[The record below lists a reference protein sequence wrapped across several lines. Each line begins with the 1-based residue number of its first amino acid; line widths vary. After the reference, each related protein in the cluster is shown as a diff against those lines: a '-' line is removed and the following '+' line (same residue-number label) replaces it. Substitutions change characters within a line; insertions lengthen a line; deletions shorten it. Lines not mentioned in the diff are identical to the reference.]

1 MSYHDHLDID
11 ERERVR
17 AAERAGRPAAVAPR
31 RATEEEALG
40 RVASCVWI
48 TAGSLGHSR
57 AEDVAKELL
66 RRGWIAVDKIDPDF
80 RESGSVRL

>member
-1 MSYHDHLDID
+1 MSYHDHMDID

-17 AAERAGRPAAVAPR
+17 AAERAAETPF
-31 RATEEEALG
+31 RATKDEAIE
-40 RVASCVWI
+40 RVAACVWI

-57 AEDVAKELL
+57 CQDVAEELV
-66 RRGWIAVDKIDPDF
+66 RRGWIAVDKIDPNH

>member
-17 AAERAGRPAAVAPR
+17 AAERAGRPAAPR

-40 RVASCVWI
+40 RVARCVWI